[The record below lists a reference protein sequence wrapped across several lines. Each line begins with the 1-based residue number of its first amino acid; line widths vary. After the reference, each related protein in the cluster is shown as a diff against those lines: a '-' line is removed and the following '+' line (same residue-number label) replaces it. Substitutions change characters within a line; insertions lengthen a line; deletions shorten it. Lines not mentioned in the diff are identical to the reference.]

1 MFVVTPFLY
10 PLDAPIHIIS
20 NLKNPESHH
29 IPPQFEQSLISELIS
44 VAQLAAPTSMIHFT
58 IDLNVELSAIWEED
72 GQVQAIP
79 VSRILRHCSDSSIVE
94 LGIQDLLPLR
104 YHGRSGHIRILACQ
118 SICSSISLFR
128 CPSRQLSIIVCKLPQ
143 ILNVTSRAIL
153 IVTNYYKC

>member
-1 MFVVTPFLY
+1 MFVVTPFSY

-29 IPPQFEQSLISELIS
+29 IPLQFEQSLISELIS

-94 LGIQDLLPLR
+94 LLDATEVHDTPEEAVYLDGSLQVGGAFLYELWPGLFVFRGEPEEQGELKSVLR
-104 YHGRSGHIRILACQ
+104 GH
-118 SICSSISLFR
+118 
-128 CPSRQLSIIVCKLPQ
+128 
-143 ILNVTSRAIL
+143 
-153 IVTNYYKC
+153 